1 MSTDESV
8 QTPPPADAGSG
19 TRIGILTSGGDS
31 PGMNAAVRAVVRS
44 TLRLG
49 GRPFGILEGWRGAL
63 AGGDGIRELG
73 WDDVGS
79 LLHRGGTVLGS
90 ARCPEF
96 RERDGLR
103 AAALHL
109 VQHQID
115 RLVVIGG
122 DGSLR
127 GAEELRQEW
136 PELLP
141 ELVRAGELDGTAA
154 EAHPR
159 LRVAGLVGSI
169 DNDMAGTDMTI
180 GADTAL
186 HRIIEALDALSSTAA
201 SHQRT
206 FVVEVMGRHC
216 GYLALMAAV
225 AGGSDAVLVPEG
237 PPADGWQSGLVASI
251 ERTRATGQRDSLVI
265 VAEGA
270 TDQAGRPITSAAV
283 AEALGERMG
292 ERARVTILGHV
303 QRGGRPSAYDRWMP
317 TLLGYAAVRQLLQAA
332 ADAPSQ
338 IVGVRHNQV
347 AVLPLSE
354 AVRDT
359 NAVKTALESC
369 DFDVA
374 REARGSSFATLS
386 RLYAQLSQPPAEL
399 VDGRPHPSRAFT
411 GGAASSGPGPTGPRP
426 RVGVLHVGGLAPGM
440 NTAVRA
446 LVRFGL
452 TDGMEVVGIE
462 DSLAGLARGRVRDL
476 GWAEVDDWVGRGGAF
491 LGTRRHVPTPAE
503 LPALVDAVARHRL
516 DALVLVGG
524 LDAYLTAEVLV
535 RGGAEH
541 GPLGIPVVCLPA
553 SIDNNLPGADLSV
566 GADTAL
572 NTVVE
577 ALDRIRTSASAT
589 QRCFVAETKGGRCG
603 YLTMMAGLASG
614 AERVY
619 LPEDRLRIADI
630 AADAERM
637 SRSFAEGRRLY
648 LVLRNE
654 MASTHYTTDLVA
666 RVFEEEGGDLF
677 DVRSTV
683 LGHVQDGG
691 DPTPF
696 DRLLATRL
704 ARVALDEVSRRWA
717 EGAAGGCYVGEV
729 AGRATVTPVDRLA
742 EETDLVAGRARSPWW
757 SELRPVI
764 AVVSD
769 RHRSVAP
776 VDLPLAAGRDQAR

>member
-1 MSTDESV
+1 MSTLEPDH
-8 QTPPPADAGSG
+8 PPQVPEEGQG
-19 TRIGILTSGGDS
+19 PRIGVLTSGGDS
-31 PGMNAAVRAVVRS
+31 PGMNAAVRAVVRA

-49 GRPFGILEGWRGAL
+49 GRPFGVQEGWRGAL
-63 AGGDGIRELG
+63 TGGAGIRELG

-96 RERDGLR
+96 LERAGLR

-109 VQHQID
+109 SRQGID
-115 RLVVIGG
+115 RLVVVGG

-136 PELLP
+136 PALQA
-141 ELVRAGELDGTAA
+141 ELVEAGELAPGVAL
-154 EAHPR
+154 AHPR

-237 PPADGWQSGLVASI
+237 PPADGWQGGLVASI

-270 TDQAGRPITSAAV
+270 TDQAGRAITSAAV

-317 TLLGYAAVRQLLQAA
+317 TLLGYAAVRQLVHAP

-338 IVGVRHNQV
+338 IIGVRHNRV
-347 AVLPLSE
+347 ALVPLSE

-359 NAVKTALESC
+359 NAVKTALESR
-369 DFDVA
+369 DFDAA
-374 REARGSSFATLS
+374 RQARGSSFGTLS
-386 RLYAQLSQPPAEL
+386 RLYAQLSQPPADL
-399 VDGRPHPSRAFT
+399 VEGRPHASRAFT
-411 GGAASSGPGPTGPRP
+411 GGAATHATEPSGPRP
-426 RVGVLHVGGLAPGM
+426 RIGVLHVGGLAPGM

-452 TDGMEVVGIE
+452 TDGLDVLGVE
-462 DSLAGLARGRVRDL
+462 DSLAGLTRGRVREL

-491 LGTRRHVPTPAE
+491 LGTRRHVPTAAE
-503 LPALVDAVARHRL
+503 LPALADAVARHRF

-524 LDAYLTAEVLV
+524 LDAYRAAETLEQ
-535 RGGAEH
+535 GAAEH
-541 GPLGIPVVCLPA
+541 PPLRIPVVCLPA
-553 SIDNNLPGADLSV
+553 SIDNNLAGADLSV

-572 NTVVE
+572 NTIVE
-577 ALDRIRTSASAT
+577 SLDRIRTSASAT

-619 LPEDRLRIADI
+619 LPEDRLRISDI
-630 AADAERM
+630 AADAARM

-704 ARVALDEVSRRWA
+704 ARLALDEVARQRA
-717 EGAAGGCYVGEV
+717 DGAPGACAVGEV
-729 AGRATVTPVDRLA
+729 GGRATVTSMRRFA
-742 EETDLVAGRARSPWW
+742 ELTDLDAGRPLDPWW
-757 SELRPVI
+757 TQLRPVI

-769 RHRSVAP
+769 RHRSVPA
-776 VDLPLAAGRDQAR
+776 VELPLAGGAGTAP